1 MKRTIALV
9 SLGCSKNLVDSEVML
24 NILSNND
31 FEVINNEINAEVI
44 IVNTCGFIESAKE
57 ESITS
62 IIEMGQYKQKG
73 KCKVLIV
80 SGCLAERYRE
90 QLLDEIPEV
99 DAVVGTGDYK
109 DILEILEE
117 AYKGEKVI
125 RYGNQEAVNID
136 ELPRIISTM
145 GTYAYLKI
153 AEGCDNK
160 CTYCIIPSLRGRY
173 RSRKFE
179 SIIEEAKHL
188 ANNGIKEI
196 IVIAQDTTR
205 YGIDI
210 YNKYMLPELL
220 KTLAKIE
227 GIEWIRVLYAY
238 PDNFTD
244 DLIEVMANEEKI
256 CKYIDIPIQHAS
268 DSILKSMARRSKKK
282 DIISLI
288 KKLRAKMPNIVIRT
302 SIIVGFPGETQ
313 GDYDELV
320 EFVKEIKFDRLGA
333 FMYSREEDTPA
344 YKMENQ
350 VTEEVKLFR
359 QENIMSIQ
367 QKISLEKNL
376 DTVGKILQ
384 VLVESKEGNQYIGR
398 SYKDTPEIDGYI
410 YIKSKNPMLLG
421 NFYDVLITGAS
432 EYDLQGENKDEHS

>member
-1 MKRTIALV
+1 LKRTIALV
-9 SLGCSKNLVDSEVML
+9 SLGCSKNLIDSEVML

-31 FEVINNEINAEVI
+31 FEVTNNEINAEVI

-62 IIEMGQYKQKG
+62 IIEMGQYKKKG
-73 KCKVLIV
+73 KCKILIV

-109 DILEILEE
+109 DILEIIEE
-117 AYKGEKVI
+117 TYKGEKVI
-125 RYGNQEAVNID
+125 RYGNQETVNID
-136 ELPRIISTM
+136 ELPRIISTI

-160 CTYCIIPSLRGRY
+160 CTFCIIPALRGRY

-210 YNKYMLPELL
+210 YNKFRLPELL
-220 KTLAKIE
+220 KTLANIK

-244 DLIEVMANEEKI
+244 DLIDVIANEEKI
-256 CKYIDIPIQHAS
+256 CNYIDIPIQHAS
-268 DSILKSMARRSKKK
+268 DSILKSMARRTKKK
-282 DIISLI
+282 DIIELI
-288 KKLRAKMPNIVIRT
+288 KKLRAKMPDIVIRT

-313 GDYDELV
+313 ADFDELV

-350 VTEEVKLFR
+350 ITEKVKVFR
-359 QENIMSIQ
+359 QENLMAIQ

-376 DTVGKILQ
+376 GTIGKVLKI
-384 VLVESKEGNQYIGR
+384 LVESKEGNRYIGR
-398 SYKDTPEIDGYI
+398 SYKDTPEIDGSV
-410 YIKSKNPMLLG
+410 YIKSKNPMLFG
-421 NFYDVLITGAS
+421 NFYHILITSAS
-432 EYDLQGENKDEHS
+432 EYDLQGEYKDEHC